1 MRRELLELEE
11 RGWRALVDGNGPDF
25 YEDVCTEDAV
35 MLFPGGMVL
44 DRDDAIEGLRQA
56 PPWATYELSDT
67 RVVPLDD
74 DAAVVVYR
82 VTAQRDGDE
91 PYRAAMSSTYVRRGG
106 AWKLAVHQQTPG

>member
-1 MRRELLELEE
+1 MQRELLDLEE
-11 RGWRALVDGNGPDF
+11 RGWQALAAGRGPEF
-25 YEDVCTEDAV
+25 YDEVCAPDAV

-56 PPWATYELSDT
+56 PPWASYELTDA

-82 VTAQRDGDE
+82 ATAQRDGDE

-106 AWKLAVHQQTPG
+106 EWRLAVHQQTPV